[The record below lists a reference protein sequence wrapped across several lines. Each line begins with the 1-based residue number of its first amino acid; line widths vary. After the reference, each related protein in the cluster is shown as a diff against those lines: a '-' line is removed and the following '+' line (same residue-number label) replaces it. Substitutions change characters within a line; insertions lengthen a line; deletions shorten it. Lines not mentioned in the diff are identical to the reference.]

1 MTNDEGRT
9 TKDEGRRTNDEGRT
23 TKDERIPSSFV
34 VGRLSNLMVLLAYL
48 ALALVLTYPLIA
60 HFNTH
65 VPGSETWAFDEY
77 SFVWSQWWVKH
88 ALFDAHTSLLFT
100 RHVFYPLGVNLASFT
115 VLWTNAIL
123 GLPLQFAFGLIP
135 AVNATVLATFVLG
148 AFGVYLLVGYLFQVS
163 GFRFQVGQ
171 FETLNLQLVTFTAGA
186 VFAFASSR
194 MVYAA
199 LGHYT
204 VLTTQWFPFYI
215 LFLMK
220 TVQATQVAAT
230 PVPSRPAAT
239 LADEGRLGVVV
250 AAVSNRPKSEWKNPL
265 LAGLFAALAFYSDAA
280 HAPLLVLFTL
290 LYLAFEWRAARAP
303 RVLARLAVMT
313 LVAALIYAP
322 LLVPLVG
329 EMFFSGYQLP
339 GWGHAEKLLVDL
351 VGLITPT
358 SLHPL
363 NRHWVQELD
372 AVRQGNSQF
381 VDVNTVFL
389 GYATLALAMLGALV
403 YRKKLALWIVAVI
416 AFVILSLGPLL
427 HINGQSIFD
436 FDGLQVTFPMP
447 FLFLH
452 YIPFLKEN
460 RVPNRYSILVMLS
473 LAVLVAFA
481 LAWTGQKFKVQSSKL
496 AILLPFAFLLLT
508 LFEHLALPL
517 PLTDARVP
525 EVYAQIARE
534 PGEFAILSVPLGWR
548 NSFTMQG
555 AEDTRTQYYQSV
567 HGKFLF
573 SGNTSRNPPA
583 LFEYFTRVSL
593 FHSLAQVQR
602 YNEIPP
608 ETLAR
613 DRAEAPFLAAFY
625 DIRYVVVNA
634 AAPNRLPYADTRAAT
649 LKYIEQVMPL
659 GEKVYD
665 RDGVLAYRVN
675 QAQLPATQHIVFGT
689 DAARVYQA
697 EGWDRDEVIG
707 GESANWANR
716 ASARLVFPIREL
728 SDYRLTIRALPF
740 VYPNAPA
747 QTLELV
753 VNGQPIQRFD
763 LRAGWENYSATIPAR
778 ALRVGI
784 NDLVLRFAYAARP
797 RDVLPPNFAIGAT
810 GVTSPV
816 EIIARSA
823 EVASI
828 QVNGREVAPGKR
840 GYNVVVL
847 DPQSGAVQSARRFDM
862 VEDRAESRAMTDFLM
877 QVPAGQIVVIASQ
890 GDVAANLGDRTV
902 EQLRA
907 LGAQID
913 VRQTAQRAHVIIGVK
928 GAARGSALE
937 QASDATAIVAV
948 GRSLDT
954 RTLAAAVSAITI
966 EK

>member
-1 MTNDEGRT
+1 MNHAL
-9 TKDEGRRTNDEGRT
+9 
-23 TKDERIPSSFV
+23 RITHHASRITFHVS
-34 VGRLSNLMVLLAYL
+34 RSTHLLILIVYL
-48 ALALVLTYPLIA
+48 LLALVLTYPLIA
-60 HFNTH
+60 HFDTH

-88 ALFDAHTSLLFT
+88 ALFDANISPLAT
-100 RHVFYPLGVNLASFT
+100 RYVFYPLGVNLVSFT

-123 GLPLQFAFGLIP
+123 GLPIQFAFGLIP

-148 AFGVYLLVGYLFQVS
+148 AFGMYVLTRYVFHVS
-163 GFRFQVGQ
+163 RFAFRPA
-171 FETLNLQLVTFTAGA
+171 TSNLQLETLGAFAAGV
-186 VFAFASSR
+186 VFAFTSSR

-220 TVQATQVAAT
+220 TVRA
-230 PVPSRPAAT
+230 S
-239 LADEGRLGVVV
+239 G
-250 AAVSNRPKSEWKNPL
+250 WKHPL

-313 LVAALIYAP
+313 LAAALIYAP

-339 GWGHAEKLLVDL
+339 GWGHAEKLLVDF
-351 VGLITPT
+351 VGLFTPT

-363 NRHWVQELD
+363 NRHWVQELG

-389 GYATLALAMLGALV
+389 GYATLALAILGALV
-403 YRKKLALWIVAVI
+403 YRKKVALWIVAAMVF
-416 AFVILSLGPLL
+416 AILSLGPLL
-427 HINGQSIFD
+427 HINGQSVFD
-436 FDGLQVTFPMP
+436 FDGLDVTFPMP
-447 FLFLH
+447 FLLLH

-473 LAVLVAFA
+473 LAILVAFA
-481 LAWTGQKFKVQSSKL
+481 LAWTSQKFKVQSSKL

-525 EVYAQIARE
+525 EVYSQIARE

-593 FHSLAQVQR
+593 FRSLAQVQQ

-634 AAPNRLPYADTRAAT
+634 ATPNRLPYADTRAAT
-649 LKYIEQVMPL
+649 LAYIEQVMPL

-665 RDGVLAYRVN
+665 RDGVLAYRVH
-675 QAQLPATQHIVFGT
+675 QAQLPATQHIVFGAE
-689 DAARVYQA
+689 AARVYQA

-716 ASARLVFPIREL
+716 ASARIIFPIREL
-728 SDYRLTIRALPF
+728 SDYRLTVRALPF

-778 ALRVGI
+778 VLHVGI
-784 NDLVLRFAYAARP
+784 NDLVLRFGYAVRP

-810 GVTSPV
+810 GVNSPV
-816 EIIARSA
+816 EIVARSA

-847 DPQSGAVQSARRFDM
+847 DPQSGVVQSARRFDM

-877 QVPAGQIVVIASQ
+877 QVPAGHIVVIASQ
-890 GDVAANLGDRTV
+890 GDVAAGLGDRTV
-902 EQLRA
+902 EQLRT

-913 VRQTAQRAHVIIGVK
+913 VRQTAQRAHVVIGVK
-928 GAARGSALE
+928 GAPAGSALE
-937 QASDATAIVAV
+937 QTDDAAAIVAV

>member
-1 MTNDEGRT
+1 MNHTLRNTQYASHITSHVSR
-9 TKDEGRRTNDEGRT
+9 
-23 TKDERIPSSFV
+23 FMH
-34 VGRLSNLMVLLAYL
+34 LLVLIAYL

-60 HFNTH
+60 HFDTH

-88 ALFDAHTSLLFT
+88 ALFDANTSPLAT
-100 RHVFYPLGVNLASFT
+100 RYVFYPLGVNLVSFT

-123 GLPLQFAFGLIP
+123 GLPIQFAFGLIP

-171 FETLNLQLVTFTAGA
+171 PETLNLQLVTFTAGA
-186 VFAFASSR
+186 VFAFTSSR

-220 TVQATQVAAT
+220 TVRATQVAAT

-250 AAVSNRPKSEWKNPL
+250 AAVSNRPKSDWKNPL

-303 RVLARLAVMT
+303 RVLVRLAVMT
-313 LVAALIYAP
+313 LAAALIYAP

-339 GWGHAEKLLVDL
+339 GWGHAEKLLVDF
-351 VGLITPT
+351 VGLFTPT

-389 GYATLALAMLGALV
+389 GYTTLALAIFGALV
-403 YRKKLALWIVAVI
+403 YRKKLALWIVAAIVF
-416 AFVILSLGPLL
+416 AILSLGPLL
-427 HINGQSIFD
+427 HINGQSVFD
-436 FDGLQVTFPMP
+436 FDGLDVTFPMP
-447 FLFLH
+447 FLLLH

-460 RVPNRYSILVMLS
+460 RVPNRYSILVLLS

-481 LAWTGQKFKVQSSKL
+481 LSWLSKQVGRRQGAGGRKF
-496 AILLPFAFLLLT
+496 LLPTAYCLLLT
-508 LFEHLALPL
+508 AILFEHLALPL

-534 PGEFAILSVPLGWR
+534 PGEFVILSVPLGWR

-602 YNEIPP
+602 YNEIPS

-634 AAPNRLPYADTRAAT
+634 AVPNRLPYADTRAAT
-649 LKYIEQVMPL
+649 LAYIEQVMPL

-665 RDGVLAYRVN
+665 RDGVLAYRVK

-707 GESANWANR
+707 GERANWANR
-716 ASARLVFPIREL
+716 TRARLVFPIREL
-728 SDYRLTIRALPF
+728 SDYRLTVRALPF

-778 ALRVGI
+778 VLRIGI

-797 RDVLPPNFAIGAT
+797 RDVLPPNFAIGTT

-816 EIIARSA
+816 EIVARSA

-847 DPQSGAVQSARRFDM
+847 DSQSGAVLSARRFDM

-902 EQLRA
+902 EQLRT

-928 GAARGSALE
+928 GAPRGSALE
-937 QASDATAIVAV
+937 QASDTSAIVAV

-954 RTLAAAVSAITI
+954 RTLAAAVSTITI